1 MKFRIFLLVSFIA
14 ISGIASAQSK
24 TTEALAKKHSDALS
38 LFFYNNTLRMLNQSN
53 DPNFDELIKDIEK
66 MKFLMIKKD
75 EKNFNTSG
83 YKALVGEYKA
93 EAFEEIMTS
102 RFEGKN
108 FDIFLKEKD
117 GKTRGMLVLVNDT
130 ESLYVL
136 DILGSINVNKVTD
149 LYSTLDKS
157 SDIGKQIKAF
167 TDNGKDKKDDD
178 DDDEDIVSEKD
189 RKKGDNR

>member
-1 MKFRIFLLVSFIA
+1 MKLRLFLFISFVAASCIV
-14 ISGIASAQSK
+14 SAQSK

-66 MKFLMIKKD
+66 MKFLLIKKEGD
-75 EKNFNTSG
+75 SFNTSG
-83 YKALVGEYKA
+83 YKQLVGEYKS

-108 FDIFLKEKD
+108 FDVFLKEKD
-117 GKTRGMLVLVNDT
+117 GKTKGMLVLVNDK

-136 DILGSINVNKVTD
+136 DIMGSINVSKVTD
-149 LYSTLDKS
+149 LYTTLDKS

-167 TDNGKDKKDDD
+167 TNKGKDDGE
-178 DDDEDIVSEKD
+178 DDEDDEKIVKE
-189 RKKGDNR
+189 RKERDNN

>member
-1 MKFRIFLLVSFIA
+1 MKFRLLLLITCLT
-14 ISGIASAQSK
+14 ISGAASAQSK

-66 MKFLMIKKD
+66 MKFLLIKKD
-75 EKNFNTSG
+75 EKNFGTNG
-83 YKALVGEYKA
+83 YKSLVNEYKS

-108 FDIFLKEKD
+108 FDVFLREKD
-117 GKTRGMLVLVNDT
+117 GKTKAMLVLVNDK

-136 DILGSINVNKVTD
+136 DILGSINVTKVTD

-157 SDIGKQIKAF
+157 SDIGKKIQAF
-167 TDNGKDKKDDD
+167 TNEGKEDDD
-178 DDDEDIVSEKD
+178 DGEV
-189 RKKGDNR
+189 RKERKESDNR

>member
-1 MKFRIFLLVSFIA
+1 MKFRLLLLITCLT
-14 ISGIASAQSK
+14 ISGAASAQSK

-66 MKFLMIKKD
+66 MKFLLIKKD
-75 EKNFNTSG
+75 EKNFGTNG
-83 YKALVGEYKA
+83 YKSLVNEYKS

-108 FDIFLKEKD
+108 FDVFLREKD
-117 GKTRGMLVLVNDT
+117 GKTKAMLVLVNDK

-136 DILGSINVNKVTD
+136 DILGSINVTKVTD

-157 SDIGKQIKAF
+157 SDIGKKIQAF
-167 TDNGKDKKDDD
+167 TNEGKEDDD
-178 DDDEDIVSEKD
+178 DDDDGEA
-189 RKKGDNR
+189 RKERKESDNR

>member
-1 MKFRIFLLVSFIA
+1 MKFRILLILSFVA
-14 ISGIASAQSK
+14 WSAIASAQSK
-24 TTEALAKKHSDALS
+24 TTEALAKKHTDALS
-38 LFFYNNTLRMLNQSN
+38 LFFYNNTLRMLNQTN

-75 EKNFNTSG
+75 EKNFNSNG
-83 YKALVGEYKA
+83 YKALVGDYKA

-108 FDIFLKEKD
+108 FDVFLKEKD
-117 GKTRGMLVLVNDT
+117 GKTKGMLVLVNDK

-136 DILGSINVNKVTD
+136 DILGSININKVTD

-167 TDNGKDKKDDD
+167 TDKNDDDD
-178 DDDEDIVSEKD
+178 DDDEVVHKEK
-189 RKKGDNR
+189 KKSDNR

>member
-1 MKFRIFLLVSFIA
+1 MKLRSLITVAVLAFT
-14 ISGIASAQSK
+14 ISANAQSK

-38 LFFYNNTLRMLNQSN
+38 LFFYNNTLRMLNQTN

-66 MKFLMIKKD
+66 MKFLLINKGDKD
-75 EKNFNTSG
+75 FNSAA
-83 YKALVGEYKA
+83 YKQLVGEYKS

-102 RFEGKN
+102 RYEGKN

-117 GKTRGMLVLVNDT
+117 GKTKGMLVLVNDK

-136 DILGSINVNKVTD
+136 DILGSININKVTD

-157 SDIGKQIKAF
+157 SDIGQKIKAF
-167 TDNGKDKKDDD
+167 TEKGSGEGKDRVDRSNR
-178 DDDEDIVSEKD
+178 EEK
-189 RKKGDNR
+189 N

>member
-1 MKFRIFLLVSFIA
+1 MKFKILLFTILVAYSA
-14 ISGIASAQSK
+14 SVSAQSK
-24 TTEALAKKHSDALS
+24 TTEALAKKHADALS
-38 LFFYNNTLRMLNQSN
+38 LFFYNSTLRMLNQTN

-75 EKNFNTSG
+75 EKNFNPNG
-83 YKALVGEYKA
+83 YKALVGDYKS

-108 FDIFLKEKD
+108 FDVFLKEKD
-117 GKTRGMLVLVNDT
+117 GKTKGMLVLVNDT

-136 DILGSINVNKVTD
+136 DILGSININKVTD

-167 TDNGKDKKDDD
+167 TDKND
-178 DDDEDIVSEKD
+178 DDDEVVHKQ
-189 RKKGDNR
+189 KKKSDNR

>member
-1 MKFRIFLLVSFIA
+1 MKLRLFLFISFLA
-14 ISGIASAQSK
+14 VSGIVSAQSK

-66 MKFLMIKKD
+66 MKFLLIKKD
-75 EKNFNTSG
+75 DKNFNTAG
-83 YKALVGEYKA
+83 YKQLVNEYKS

-108 FDIFLKEKD
+108 FDVLLKEKD
-117 GKTRGMLVLVNDT
+117 GKTKGMLVLVNDT

-136 DILGSINVNKVTD
+136 DILGSINVSKVTD
-149 LYSTLDKS
+149 LYSTIDKS
-157 SDIGKQIKAF
+157 SNIGKQIKAF
-167 TDNGKDKKDDD
+167 TGEGKDDD
-178 DDDEDIVSEKD
+178 DDEERIVKE
-189 RKKGDNR
+189 RKERNNR

>member
-1 MKFRIFLLVSFIA
+1 MKFRILLFASIFA
-14 ISGIASAQSK
+14 CSGIASAQSK

-75 EKNFNTSG
+75 EKNFNSAG
-83 YKALVGEYKA
+83 YKSLVGEYKA
-93 EAFEEIMTS
+93 DAFEEIMTS

-117 GKTRGMLVLVNDT
+117 GKTKGMLVLVNDK

-149 LYSTLDKS
+149 LYSTIDKS

-167 TDNGKDKKDDD
+167 TDQGKDNKKDDD
-178 DDDEDIVSEKD
+178 DDVEVTVEKE
-189 RKKGDNR
+189 RKKSDKQ

>member
-1 MKFRIFLLVSFIA
+1 MKFRILILISIIAVSQTV
-14 ISGIASAQSK
+14 SAQSK

-75 EKNFNTSG
+75 EKNFSTNG
-83 YKALVGEYKA
+83 YKSLVGEYKS

-108 FDIFLKEKD
+108 FDVFLKEKD
-117 GKTRGMLVLVNDT
+117 GKTKGMLVLVNDK

-136 DILGSINVNKVTD
+136 DILGSININKVTD

-167 TDNGKDKKDDD
+167 TDKGKDKDEEDEDDD
-178 DDDEDIVSEKD
+178 HEK
-189 RKKGDNR
+189 KKSDHN